1 VLNSCREATLDTVV
15 NFPSSSI
22 FVFVLFFFFFWGKS
36 QLFVKLGTSQF
47 VKAGECV
54 ESQRLQMLVDQQ
66 HGTVVESWSLDWVL
80 E

>member
-1 VLNSCREATLDTVV
+1 MLNSCREATLDTVV
-15 NFPSSSI
+15 IFPSSSI
-22 FVFVLFFFFFWGKS
+22 LVFFFWGKS

-54 ESQRLQMLVDQQ
+54 ASQRLQMLVDQQ
-66 HGTVVESWSLDWVL
+66 HGIVVESWSLDWVL